1 MTPTRAAESRTVRR
15 AALVLVAVCSATACA
30 AGSNAPNPFDDT
42 ARQAEAAR
50 LQIQIQN
57 LNFSDV
63 RVTAV
68 GTGRR
73 IRVGDV
79 TGKTDKRFTLEWD
92 YNDPISFEIDIS
104 GGGRGCTTR
113 RVIVE
118 PGARVWVNVPLEF
131 GFAECTVGRT

>member
-1 MTPTRAAESRTVRR
+1 MTPPRAAESHAVKR
-15 AALVLVAVCSATACA
+15 AAFVLLAALSTTACT

-73 IRVGDV
+73 VRVGDV
-79 TGKTDKRFTLEWD
+79 TGKTDRTFTLAWD
-92 YNDPISFEIDIS
+92 YNDPISFEI
-104 GGGRGCTTR
+104 
-113 RVIVE
+113 
-118 PGARVWVNVPLEF
+118 N
-131 GFAECTVGRT
+131 